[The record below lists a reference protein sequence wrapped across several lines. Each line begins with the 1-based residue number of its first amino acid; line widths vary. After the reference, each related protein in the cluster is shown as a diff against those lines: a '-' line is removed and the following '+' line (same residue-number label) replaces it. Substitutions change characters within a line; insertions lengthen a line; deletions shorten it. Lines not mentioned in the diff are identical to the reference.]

1 MPQMSGSTPCRII
14 ASSSS
19 TWCPDA
25 PGVRAAEAGIR
36 FEADSVVL
44 TMIVVWV
51 RANFGQLVSHTWC
64 ARVAVTKV
72 GATSECVACVACVG
86 KKLERARVKKILRD
100 VQHVV
105 VSSFGPTT
113 CVTKVCATCPRAGPT
128 DGIGQNYK
136 LCSQP
141 AVGTVQSAL
150 GRALAGKHVVSKLRS
165 PHRCVGGMCA
175 HGGRCRRSR
184 LMCAAAARSG
194 ARRG

>member
-25 PGVRAAEAGIR
+25 PGVRAAEPGIR

-64 ARVAVTKV
+64 ARVAVKLARRAKCGV
-72 GATSECVACVACVG
+72 CRVCRK
-86 KKLERARVKKILRD
+86 KKLERARVKKNLRD

-113 CVTKVCATCPRAGPT
+113 CVTKVGATCPRAGPT

-136 LCSQP
+136 LFSQP